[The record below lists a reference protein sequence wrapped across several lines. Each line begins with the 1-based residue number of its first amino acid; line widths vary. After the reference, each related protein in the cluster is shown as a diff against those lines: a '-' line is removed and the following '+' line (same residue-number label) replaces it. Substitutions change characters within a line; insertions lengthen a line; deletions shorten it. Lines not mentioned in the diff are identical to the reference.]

1 MAVAGSRL
9 FTSLGCQGCHAM
21 NGGGVGP
28 SLVGLYGAEEKLAD
42 GSTVTADE
50 NYLRESILNPNAKI
64 VAGYAAVMPSYEG
77 RVTED
82 QLNQLLAYLKSLAD
96 TGN

>member
-1 MAVAGSRL
+1 
-9 FTSLGCQGCHAM
+9 
-21 NGGGVGP
+21 
-28 SLVGLYGAEEKLAD
+28 LYGATQKLND

-64 VAGYAAVMPSYEG
+64 VAGYAPVMPSYQG
-77 RVTED
+77 QISED
-82 QLNQLLAYLKSLAD
+82 QLNQLIAYIKSLAD